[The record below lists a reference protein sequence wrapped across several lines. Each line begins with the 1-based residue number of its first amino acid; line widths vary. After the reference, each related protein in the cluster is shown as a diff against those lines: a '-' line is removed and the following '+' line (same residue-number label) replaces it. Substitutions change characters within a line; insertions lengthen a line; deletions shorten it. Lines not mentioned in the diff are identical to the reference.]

1 MENLH
6 KLIEKTVILS
16 NGITYQIVWITK
28 LNEKNIV
35 YLINIYDFSD
45 IIFCEITTDGIL
57 RVINDKNELLQLISK
72 INGEITIFAY

>member
-16 NGITYQIVWITK
+16 NGNTYQIVWITK

-35 YLINIYDFSD
+35 YLININDFSD

-57 RVINDKNELLQLISK
+57 KVIKDKNELLQLISK
-72 INGEITIFAY
+72 INGEINIFAY